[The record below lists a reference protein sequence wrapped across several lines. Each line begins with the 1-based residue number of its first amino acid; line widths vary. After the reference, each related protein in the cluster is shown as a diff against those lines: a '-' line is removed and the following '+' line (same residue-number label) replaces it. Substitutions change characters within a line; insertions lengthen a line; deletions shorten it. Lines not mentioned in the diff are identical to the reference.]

1 MHIKQVKR
9 TLTATVMAAVF
20 SVSAAA
26 NDAQDSQ
33 VELVG
38 DIKGTQITGVTVSKD
53 GRVFVNA
60 PNWRDGVRFS
70 VAQITDNGEFVAY
83 PNTETNECVAHSEV
97 RKNCFL
103 AVQSV
108 VAHKDKLYVLDT
120 RNPKFSGV
128 VDAPRLFVVDLSSN
142 EIEATL
148 ILSEDAYHSDSYI
161 NDLRVDENTNRI
173 YMTDSAHAG
182 LVVYNLDDN
191 TSYRILDNH
200 ETTKAEVESLNIQ
213 GKPFNMTVQSDGI
226 ALDTLNDTLY
236 FHALSGYSLY
246 AINTSDIKKASN
258 EVLAKKV
265 RKVATTGA
273 PDGMIYHDGNVYLA
287 DLEKQE
293 VQYLTPSLDLRT
305 LVKGDVVSWADTF
318 SIYNDELYY
327 TNSKIQDA
335 GSDVSDMTFEVYK
348 TALPAY

>member
-1 MHIKQVKR
+1 MKTKLAKQGLLAIAISAFLSGNV
-9 TLTATVMAAVF
+9 AAQNAPE
-20 SVSAAA
+20 SM
-26 NDAQDSQ
+26 

-38 DIKGTQITGVTVSKD
+38 EIKGTQITGVTVSND

-60 PNWRDGVRFS
+60 PNWRDGVGFS
-70 VAQITDNGEFVAY
+70 VAQVTKSGEFVAY
-83 PNTETNECVAHSEV
+83 PNSQSNECVAQSEV
-97 RKNCFL
+97 RNDCFL

-120 RNPKFSGV
+120 RNPKFTGV
-128 VDAPRLFVVDLSSN
+128 IDAPRMFVVNLASN

-148 ILSEDAYHSDSYI
+148 ILSDDAYHPDSYI

-182 LVVYNLDDN
+182 LVVYNLYDN

-200 ETTKAEVESLNIQ
+200 ETAKAEVETLSIQ
-213 GKPFNMTVQSDGI
+213 GKPFTMAVQSDGI

-246 AINTSDIKKASN
+246 AINTSDIKNASN
-258 EVLAKKV
+258 EVSAKKV

-273 PDGMIYHDGNVYLA
+273 PDGMIYHEGNIYLA

-293 VQYLTPSLDLRT
+293 IQYLTPSLDLRT
-305 LVKGDVVSWADTF
+305 LVKGDVVNWADTF
-318 SIYNDELYY
+318 SIYNGSLYY

-348 TALPAY
+348 TALPAR